1 MSSYKFDANKM
12 RYFILI
18 LSIIYT
24 NCKVIKIPDKH
35 NSDVYWKAEANRV
48 KRETLFNYIIIPSIV
63 GGIVGIPIV
72 IVLILGCIVGCIS
85 GYETLY
91 SKYSKK
97 TTADNS
103 MLERS

>member
-1 MSSYKFDANKM
+1 MSLFKFDKKKM

-18 LSIIYT
+18 LSIIFT
-24 NCKVIKIPDKH
+24 NCKIIKIPDNH
-35 NSDVYWKAEANRV
+35 NSAVYWKAEANRV
-48 KRETLFNYIIIPSIV
+48 KRERSFNYIVIPSIF

-91 SKYSKK
+91 TKCSKK
-97 TTADNS
+97 NYSRHTMS
-103 MLERS
+103 